1 MRAQHTRF
9 GSLGWRLLAAFV
21 AVAVGAVGL
30 LALVAA
36 VSVDRRTSALIAQQR
51 TQLEDQVAAALAA
64 AYTAGRGT
72 WRPQDLATL
81 QALTRAQGAHLVV
94 WDHAGQPVTSSES
107 HDGHASPAP
116 TTPAPSM
123 TQPSTPSPTH
133 HPESSM
139 SSAPTT
145 SHHPEPSPTMSGM
158 TSHDG
163 AGSTDQTAGTIQ
175 ALPVAGSAAV
185 LAGFAVQVA
194 ASSPATASPA
204 TTPSGTPEGSQSVSV
219 PIVVNGTQVG
229 TAQLTL
235 PSGAESSVSQARAA
249 LLRSLLVGTLL
260 ALLLAVAASVV
271 VSRRVSRPLVALAA
285 ATRSFAAGEPHPDRL
300 IRRAPGELGEVGR
313 AFTAMTATLTHQD
326 EQRRALVADVAH
338 ELRTPVAILRGQTEQ
353 LLDGIAE
360 PTPDRLVSLHDEVLR
375 LERVTEDLATLSA
388 ADAAGLALH
397 TEPVDLGQ
405 LAARTVEAMQ
415 AHFDDAELAA
425 HADVDDDIVVH
436 GDPTRLSQ
444 VVTNLLTNATK
455 FTPPGGRITVEV
467 HRVAQNAELVV
478 TDTGPGIPPDELPH
492 LFDRFW
498 RGRAAGTRSGTGIG
512 LSVVAS
518 LVAAH
523 GGTVTARAPADGG
536 AQFTVTLPTISLPGP
551 VAEGST
557 VGPVAR

>member
-1 MRAQHTRF
+1 
-9 GSLGWRLLAAFV
+9 
-21 AVAVGAVGL
+21 
-30 LALVAA
+30 
-36 VSVDRRTSALIAQQR
+36 
-51 TQLEDQVAAALAA
+51 
-64 AYTAGRGT
+64 
-72 WRPQDLATL
+72 
-81 QALTRAQGAHLVV
+81 
-94 WDHAGQPVTSSES
+94 
-107 HDGHASPAP
+107 
-116 TTPAPSM
+116 
-123 TQPSTPSPTH
+123 
-133 HPESSM
+133 
-139 SSAPTT
+139 
-145 SHHPEPSPTMSGM
+145 
-158 TSHDG
+158 
-163 AGSTDQTAGTIQ
+163 
-175 ALPVAGSAAV
+175 
-185 LAGFAVQVA
+185 
-194 ASSPATASPA
+194 
-204 TTPSGTPEGSQSVSV
+204 
-219 PIVVNGTQVG
+219 
-229 TAQLTL
+229 
-235 PSGAESSVSQARAA
+235 QARAA
-249 LLRSLLVGTLL
+249 LLRSLFVGTLL
-260 ALLLAVAASVV
+260 ALLLAVAAAVV

-326 EQRRALVADVAH
+326 EQRRALIADVAH

-360 PTPDRLVSLHDEVLR
+360 PTTDRLVSLHDEVLR

-388 ADAAGLALH
+388 ADAAGLALR

-405 LAARTVEAMQ
+405 LAARTVDAMQ
-415 AHFDDAELAA
+415 AHFDDAELTA
-425 HADVDDDIVVH
+425 HADVDDDVVVH

-444 VVTNLLTNATK
+444 VVTNLLTNAAK

-467 HRVAQNAELVV
+467 HRAAQGAELVV

-536 AQFTVTLPTISLPGP
+536 AQFTVTLPTISRPGP

-557 VGPVAR
+557 VEPVAH

>member
-36 VSVDRRTSALIAQQR
+36 VSVDRRTSALIAEQR

-72 WRPQDLATL
+72 WRLQDLATL
-81 QALTRAQGAHLVV
+81 QALARTQGAHLVV
-94 WDHAGQPVTSSES
+94 WDHSGQPVTTPES
-107 HDGHASPAP
+107 HDGRASAAP

-123 TQPSTPSPTH
+123 THQPTPSPTH
-133 HPESSM
+133 HPEPTASS
-139 SSAPTT
+139 SPTA
-145 SHHPEPSPTMSGM
+145 SHHPEPSPSMSGM

-163 AGSTDQTAGTIQ
+163 ASSTDQPAGTIL
-175 ALPVAGSAAV
+175 ALPVAVSAAV
-185 LAGFAVQVA
+185 AVPVA
-194 ASSPATASPA
+194 ASSPAAASPA
-204 TTPSGTPEGSQSVSV
+204 STPTTPEGSQTVSV

-235 PSGAESSVSQARAA
+235 PSGADSSVTQARAA
-249 LLRSLLVGTLL
+249 LLHSLLVGTLL
-260 ALLLAVAASVV
+260 AVLLAVAAAVV

-300 IRRAPGELGEVGR
+300 VRRAPGELGEVGR
-313 AFTAMTATLTHQD
+313 AFTTMTATLTHQD

-360 PTPDRLVSLHDEVLR
+360 PTTDRLVSLHDEVLR

-388 ADAAGLALH
+388 ADAAGLALR

-415 AHFDDAELAA
+415 AHFDDAELTA
-425 HADVDDDIVVH
+425 HAAVDDHVIVD

-467 HRVAQNAELVV
+467 HRAARSAELVV
-478 TDTGPGIPPDELPH
+478 TDTGPGIAPDELPH

-523 GGTVTARAPADGG
+523 GGTVTADAPAEGG
-536 AQFTVTLPTISLPGP
+536 AQFTVTLPFSRPDP
-551 VAEGST
+551 VNDGSPA
-557 VGPVAR
+557 GPVARRQPGSA

>member
-51 TQLEDQVAAALAA
+51 TQLEDQVAAALSA

-94 WDHAGQPVTSSES
+94 WDHAGQPVTTPES

-123 TQPSTPSPTH
+123 THQPTPTPTH
-133 HPESSM
+133 HPEPSM
-139 SSAPTT
+139 SSSPST
-145 SHHPEPSPTMSGM
+145 SHHPEPSPSMSGM
-158 TSHDG
+158 TLHDG
-163 AGSTDQTAGTIQ
+163 ASSTGQTAGTIQ

-185 LAGFAVQVA
+185 LAGIAVQVA

-204 TTPSGTPEGSQSVSV
+204 STPTTPEGSQSVSV

-375 LERVTEDLATLSA
+375 LERVTGDLATLSA
-388 ADAAGLALH
+388 ADAAGLALR
-397 TEPVDLGQ
+397 TEPVDLGR
-405 LAARTVEAMQ
+405 LAARTVDAMQ
-415 AHFDDAELAA
+415 AHFDDAELTA
-425 HADVDDDIVVH
+425 HADVDEDVVVH

-467 HRVAQNAELVV
+467 HRVAQSAELVV

-536 AQFTVTLPTISLPGP
+536 AQFTVTLPIFSRPGP
-551 VAEGST
+551 AAEGST